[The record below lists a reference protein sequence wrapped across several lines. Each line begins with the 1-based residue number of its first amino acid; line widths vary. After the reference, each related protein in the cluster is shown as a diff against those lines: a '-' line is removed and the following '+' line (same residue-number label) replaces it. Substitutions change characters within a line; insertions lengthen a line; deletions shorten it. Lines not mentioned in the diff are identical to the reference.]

1 VTIIPLRYPITIYQ
15 LDTGERHWIESTAR
29 RKNRLTLA
37 VMLKFFQLEKHF
49 PENIQQIS
57 PMMIACLSAAL
68 STTDAYLAEFDWN
81 SEMAKR
87 FQRVVRRYLS
97 FRSPTVADR
106 ESLICWLTANILE
119 SAPTIE
125 QCLAHAN
132 VWLHSNG
139 IEPISSPTLER
150 VVRSAL
156 HQYEQ
161 RLQIYITNALTA
173 HTKELLETLIN
184 NNDDDDVTENNETPE
199 RIRIRHLKNDLR
211 GTKIAYLQQ
220 ANVLLEYL
228 QKLPLP
234 MEALEKIPRSW
245 LQRYALRASIEVPS
259 QLTDHPEHTRHAL
272 MVSFCFM
279 RLEALTDQMTTI
291 SLKMIRKLETS
302 AEGYVTRKITAEVK
316 RVGGKYDILHKMA
329 KASLRQ
335 PDGIIKNVIYSEVN
349 EEILKNIATELDCR
363 GGWFQHHV
371 HMKMRSLYSHSRRR
385 ALFTGLSLLKID
397 THHPEF
403 ADLIKALRF
412 ICDHHDESDPAW
424 TPEKLP
430 FLNTLP
436 EYWLERIIKKDS
448 IGRES
453 VCHKSFEMAVFETL
467 YSPLRSKAMWVHN
480 SWRYRHPH
488 KDLPTDFA
496 NRRDHYFDLLDLP
509 KDRKKFITTLKE
521 KMTKL
526 LTELNDAI
534 PGNSKIKILDKNNG
548 HIKLSPFAAQEDVV
562 FLPALHQ
569 EIQRRW
575 ASVSLLDIL
584 KETDHRTGLC
594 DLFHTV
600 GHHENMDSE
609 ELRRRLLLALYA
621 IGSNTGFKRMCTANM
636 AVTENDLHYVKRR
649 HIHADNIRAAIRQ
662 VINSIL
668 AERNKEMWPEVTGC
682 ACDSTLLTSWEQNML
697 AEWHGRYRKHGVM
710 IYWHVDQ
717 KSTCIYSQL
726 KTCTSSEVAAMI
738 KGVLHHLTDMDM
750 KEGYVDT
757 HGKSIVGFAICHLL
771 NFDLLPRFKS
781 VARQK
786 LCGTST
792 DDKKKYPHLAAIMK
806 GSIDWDLIEQHY
818 DEMVQ
823 HIAALKTG
831 TVDADV
837 LINRFSKDNGVDPVY
852 HALIE
857 LGKAVKTIFLCRY
870 LLSEELRIEINESLN
885 VVERLNG
892 VMDFIFFGKLG
903 EMATNSIDDMELS
916 VLCLH
921 LLQVSMVYINTLLI
935 QEVLS
940 DPAWRNRM
948 TPTDWRAMSAM
959 IHAHINP
966 YGIFQ
971 LDMMARL
978 TIGKNAVNDM
988 KTRRSVEEV
997 A

>member
-1 VTIIPLRYPITIYQ
+1 MTIIPFRYPEKIYQ
-15 LDTGERHWIESTAR
+15 LDTGERHWIESTVR
-29 RKNRLTLA
+29 RKNRLILA
-37 VMLKFFQLEKHF
+37 IMLKFFQLEKHF

-57 PMMIACLSAAL
+57 PMMIACLSATLGITAHL
-68 STTDAYLAEFDWN
+68 VEFDWH

-87 FQRVVRRYLS
+87 FQRTVRRYLG
-97 FRSPTVADR
+97 FRPPTVADR
-106 ESLICWLTANILE
+106 EQLICWLTSNILE

-125 QCLAHAN
+125 QCLAHAAM
-132 VWLHSNG
+132 WLYNNG
-139 IEPISSPTLER
+139 IEPISSLTLER

-156 HQYEQ
+156 HRYEQ
-161 RLQIYITNALTA
+161 GLQMYVTNALTDP
-173 HTKELLETLIN
+173 TKESLEVLIN
-184 NNDDDDVTENNETPE
+184 KDRDDVIEGDETPE
-199 RIRIRHLKNDLR
+199 HIRVRHLKNDLR
-211 GTKIAYLQQ
+211 GTKLAYLQQ
-220 ANVLLEYL
+220 SNVLLEYL
-228 QKLPLP
+228 QQLSLPI
-234 MEALEKIPRSW
+234 EALEKIPRAW
-245 LQRYALRASIEVPS
+245 LRKYALRASTEVPS
-259 QLTDHPEHTRHAL
+259 QLADHPEHTRYTLLA
-272 MVSFCFM
+272 SFCFM
-279 RLEALTDQMTTI
+279 RLQALTDQMTII
-291 SLKMIRKLETS
+291 SLKMIMKLETS
-302 AEGYVTRKITAEVK
+302 AEGHVTRKITAEVK
-316 RVGGKYDILHKMA
+316 HVGSKYDILHKMA

-335 PDGIIKNVIYSEVN
+335 PDGIVKNVIYPEVS
-349 EEILKNIATELDCR
+349 EEILKNLATELDCR

-371 HMKMRSLYSHSRRR
+371 YMKMYALYSHARRR
-385 ALFTGLSLLKID
+385 ALFTAFSLLKID
-397 THHPEF
+397 THHPKF
-403 ADLIKALRF
+403 VDLTKALRF
-412 ICDHHDESDPAW
+412 IRDHYDEPDSAW

-430 FLNTLP
+430 FLNSLP
-436 EYWLERIIKKDS
+436 EYWRERIIKKNS
-448 IGRES
+448 KGGES
-453 VCHKSFEMAVFETL
+453 VCRKSFEMAVFESL
-467 YSPLRSKAMWVHN
+467 YSPLRSKAVWVHD

-496 NRRDHYFDLLDLP
+496 NRRNHYFELLGLP
-509 KDRKKFITTLKE
+509 KNSKKFVSMLKK
-521 KMTKL
+521 KMKKL
-526 LTELNDAI
+526 LVELNDAI
-534 PGNSKIKILDKNNG
+534 PGNTKVKILDKNNG
-548 HIKLSPFAAQEDVV
+548 HIKLSPFAAQEEVV

-600 GHHENMDSE
+600 GHHENMEPE

-621 IGSNTGFKRMCTANM
+621 IGSNTGLKRMCTANM
-636 AVTENDLHYVKRR
+636 EVTENDLHYIKRR
-649 HIHADNIRAAIRQ
+649 HVHADNLRAAIRQ

-697 AEWHGRYRKHGVM
+697 AEWHGRYRKHGVR

-726 KTCTSSEVAAMI
+726 KTCTSSEVAAML
-738 KGVLHHLTDMDM
+738 KGVLHHMTDMDM

-757 HGKSIVGFAICHLL
+757 HGKSVVGFAICYLL

-786 LCGTST
+786 LCGVST
-792 DDKKKYPHLAAIMK
+792 DDKKRYPNLKAIMK
-806 GSIDWDLIEQHY
+806 GNINWDLIEQHY
-818 DEMVQ
+818 NEMVQ

-837 LINRFSKDNGVDPVY
+837 LINRFSKDNCVDPVY
-852 HALIE
+852 QALIE

-935 QEVLS
+935 QEILS
-940 DPAWRNRM
+940 DPAWKNRM

-966 YGIFQ
+966 YGIFH
-971 LDMMARL
+971 LDMMTRL
-978 TIGKNAVNDM
+978 TIGKNATNDM
-988 KTRRSVEEV
+988 KTGRLEGKV